1 MYKCAHAP
9 NMHLANKPQ
18 RLLSITKSVME
29 DVVVMNG
36 KRYKFTNEVKRL
48 LNTPPNGLHA
58 GREALQV
65 YQRSQDTLA
74 DFMLEKLFEKMEQQ
88 WQYDDV

>member
-9 NMHLANKPQ
+9 NMHLAKKPQ
-18 RLLSITKSVME
+18 MLLSITKSVME

-36 KRYKFTNEVKRL
+36 KRYKFTNGVKRL

-74 DFMLEKLFEKMEQQ
+74 DFMLEKLFKEMERQ
-88 WQYDDV
+88 WQNDDV

>member
-18 RLLSITKSVME
+18 RLLSITNSVMAI
-29 DVVVMNG
+29 VVVMNG
-36 KRYKFTNEVKRL
+36 KRYKFTNAVNLL